1 MLVFL
6 HLQCFYMTPLSHLG
20 IENPNVHFNLSS
32 DALIKLCLETDKGAA
47 LSDTGALMV
56 YSGEKTGRSPK
67 DKRIVFEETTKD
79 HIHWGDVNQPIDA
92 ASFHQAKNNAIAF
105 FNACNALFIVDGYAV
120 WDKQNRIKVSI
131 ICTKPYHA
139 LFMYNMLIRPTQQEL
154 TSFGTPD
161 YVLYNAGA
169 TPADMS
175 IKGITSTTSIQLSF
189 EQKEIL
195 IFGTE
200 YAGEMKKAI
209 FSLLNYLMPLNQM
222 LSMHCSANE
231 AANGAVS
238 LFFGLSGTGK
248 TTLSADPHRN
258 LIGDDEHIW
267 SENGVSNIEGGC
279 YAKAINLDP
288 QKEPEIY
295 QAIKKGT
302 ILENVVFDPTTKKVD
317 YTNKSITENTRAAYP
332 IEFIPNAKI
341 PCVGG
346 HPNHIIFL
354 TCDAFGILPPIS
366 KLNAEQAQYHFISGY
381 TAKVAGTEMGVTE
394 PVATFSSCFGAA
406 FMVWKPTVYAK
417 LLAEKIMQHNTNVWL
432 INTGWIGGGY
442 GVGKR
447 IDLKYTRAMIDAIHE
462 NLFQNISFDTEPY
475 FNLSIPTAC
484 ANVPSEILNPIDA
497 WADKEAYRQQAN
509 KLKTLFEDNFLKFQ

>member
-1 MLVFL
+1 MVD
-6 HLQCFYMTPLSHLG
+6 LSNLG
-20 IENPNVHFNLSS
+20 IQHSNVHVNLSS
-32 DALIKLCLETDKGAA
+32 DALIQLTLETDKSSV
-47 LSDTGALMV
+47 LSDTGALIV

-67 DKRIVFEETTKD
+67 DKRIVLEDSSKD
-79 HIHWGDVNQPIDA
+79 NINWGDVNQPIDP
-92 ASFHQAKNNAIAF
+92 ASFNQAQQQAITF
-105 FNACNALFIVDGYAV
+105 FNTCAELFIVDGYAV
-120 WDKQNRIKVSI
+120 WDKKNTIKVRI
-131 ICTKPYHA
+131 ICTKAYHA
-139 LFMYNMLIRPTQQEL
+139 LFMYNMLIRPTEQEL
-154 TSFGTPD
+154 ANFGTPD

-169 TPADMS
+169 TKADTS
-175 IKGITSTTSIQLSF
+175 IKGISSNTSIQLSF

-195 IFGTE
+195 IFGSE

-231 AANGAVS
+231 SASGAVS

-248 TTLSADPHRN
+248 TTLSADPNRK

-267 SENGVSNIEGGC
+267 SENGISNIEGGC
-279 YAKAINLDP
+279 YAKAIDLEP
-288 QKEPEIY
+288 QKEPQIF

-302 ILENVVFDPTTKKVD
+302 ILENVVYDPATKKVD

-354 TCDAFGILPPIS
+354 TCDAFGVLPPIS

-406 FMVWKPTVYAK
+406 FMVWKSTVYAK
-417 LLAEKIMQHNTNVWL
+417 LLAEKMMQHNTSVWL

-447 IDLKYTRAMIDAIHE
+447 IDLKYTRAIIDAIHE
-462 NLFQNISFDTEPY
+462 NVFDNVAFHTEPY
-475 FNLSIPTAC
+475 FNLSIPETC
-484 ANVPSEILNPIDA
+484 VNVPSAILNPIDA
-497 WADKEAYRQQAN
+497 WSEKEAYEQQAA
-509 KLKTLFEDNFLKFQ
+509 KLKTLFENNIIKFQ

>member
-1 MLVFL
+1 MVD
-6 HLQCFYMTPLSHLG
+6 LSNLG
-20 IENPNVHFNLSS
+20 IQHSNVHVNLSS
-32 DALIKLCLETDKGAA
+32 DALIQLTLETDKSSV
-47 LSDTGALMV
+47 LSDTGALIV

-67 DKRIVFEETTKD
+67 DKRIVLEDSSKD
-79 HIHWGDVNQPIDA
+79 NINWGDVNQPIDP
-92 ASFHQAKNNAIAF
+92 ASFNQAKQQAITF
-105 FNACNALFIVDGYAV
+105 FNTCAELFIVDGYAV
-120 WDKQNRIKVSI
+120 WDKKNTIKVRI
-131 ICTKPYHA
+131 ICTKAYHA
-139 LFMYNMLIRPTQQEL
+139 LFMYNMLIRPTEQEL
-154 TSFGTPD
+154 ANFGTPD

-169 TPADMS
+169 TKADTS
-175 IKGITSTTSIQLSF
+175 IKGISSNTSIQLSF

-195 IFGTE
+195 IFGSE

-231 AANGAVS
+231 SASGAVS

-248 TTLSADPHRN
+248 TTLSADPNRK

-267 SENGVSNIEGGC
+267 SENGISNIEGGC
-279 YAKAINLDP
+279 YAKAIDLEP
-288 QKEPEIY
+288 QKEPQIF

-302 ILENVVFDPTTKKVD
+302 ILENVVYDPATKKVD

-354 TCDAFGILPPIS
+354 TCDAFGVLPPIS

-406 FMVWKPTVYAK
+406 FMVWKSTVYAK
-417 LLAEKIMQHNTNVWL
+417 LLAEKMMQHNTSVWL

-447 IDLKYTRAMIDAIHE
+447 IELKYTRAIIDAIHE
-462 NLFQNISFDTEPY
+462 NVFDKVAFHTEPY
-475 FNLSIPTAC
+475 FNLSIPETC
-484 ANVPSEILNPIDA
+484 VNVPSAILNPIDA
-497 WADKEAYRQQAN
+497 WSEKEAYEQQAA
-509 KLKTLFEDNFLKFQ
+509 KLKTLFDNNIIKFQ

>member
-1 MLVFL
+1 MVD
-6 HLQCFYMTPLSHLG
+6 LSNLG
-20 IENPNVHFNLSS
+20 IQHSNVHVNLSS
-32 DALIKLCLETDKGAA
+32 DALIQLTLETDKSSV
-47 LSDTGALMV
+47 LSDTGALIV

-67 DKRIVFEETTKD
+67 DKRIVLEDSSKD
-79 HIHWGDVNQPIDA
+79 NINWGDVNQPIDP
-92 ASFHQAKNNAIAF
+92 ASFNQAKQQAITF
-105 FNACNALFIVDGYAV
+105 FNTCAELFIVDGYAV
-120 WDKQNRIKVSI
+120 WDKKNTIKVRI
-131 ICTKPYHA
+131 ICTKAYHA
-139 LFMYNMLIRPTQQEL
+139 LFMYNMLIRPTEQQL
-154 TSFGTPD
+154 ANFGTPD

-169 TPADMS
+169 TKADTS
-175 IKGITSTTSIQLSF
+175 IKGISSNTSIQLSF

-195 IFGTE
+195 IFGSE

-231 AANGAVS
+231 SESGAVS

-248 TTLSADPHRN
+248 TTLSADPNRK

-267 SENGVSNIEGGC
+267 SENGISNIEGGC
-279 YAKAINLDP
+279 YAKAIDLEP
-288 QKEPEIY
+288 QKEPQIF

-302 ILENVVFDPTTKKVD
+302 ILENVVYDPATKKVD

-354 TCDAFGILPPIS
+354 TCDAFGVLPPIS

-406 FMVWKPTVYAK
+406 FMVWKSTVYAK
-417 LLAEKIMQHNTNVWL
+417 LLAEKMMQHNTSVWL

-447 IDLKYTRAMIDAIHE
+447 IDLKYTRAIIDAIHE
-462 NLFQNISFDTEPY
+462 NVFDNVAFHTEPY
-475 FNLSIPTAC
+475 FNLSIPETC
-484 ANVPSEILNPIDA
+484 VNVPSAILNPIDA
-497 WADKEAYRQQAN
+497 WSEKEAYEQQAA
-509 KLKTLFEDNFLKFQ
+509 KLKTLFENNIIKFQ

>member
-1 MLVFL
+1 MAIF
-6 HLQCFYMTPLSHLG
+6 SDLG
-20 IENPNVHFNLSS
+20 IQHSNVHVNLSS
-32 DALIKLCLETDKGAA
+32 EALIQLSLETDKGSA

-67 DKRIVFEETTKD
+67 DKRIVLEESTKE
-79 HIHWGDVNQPIDA
+79 HINWGDVNQPIDP
-92 ASFHQAKNNAIAF
+92 ASFNQAKNNAIAY
-105 FNACNALFIVDGYAV
+105 FNTCKDLFIVDGYAV
-120 WDKQNRIKVSI
+120 WDKKNTIKVRI
-131 ICTKPYHA
+131 ICTKAYHA

-154 TSFGTPD
+154 ANFGTPD
-161 YVLYNAGA
+161 YILYNAGA
-169 TPADMS
+169 TSADMS

-231 AANGAVS
+231 AKNGTVS

-248 TTLSADPHRN
+248 TTLSADPNRN

-267 SENGVSNIEGGC
+267 SENGISNIEGGC
-279 YAKAINLDP
+279 YAKAINLEP

-295 QAIKKGT
+295 QAIKRGT
-302 ILENVVFDPTTKKVD
+302 ILENVVFDPATKKVD
-317 YTNKSITENTRAAYP
+317 YNDKSITENTRAAYP

-354 TCDAFGILPPIS
+354 TCDAFGVLPPIS

-417 LLAEKIMQHNTNVWL
+417 LLAEKITQHNTNVWL

-462 NLFQNISFDTEPY
+462 NLFQDVAFHTESY
-475 FNLSIPTAC
+475 FNLSIPASC
-484 ANVPSEILNPIDA
+484 SNVPSNILNPIDA
-497 WADKEAYRQQAN
+497 WSDKDAYMQQAN
-509 KLKTLFEDNFLKFQ
+509 KLKTLFDNNILKFQ

>member
-1 MLVFL
+1 MVD
-6 HLQCFYMTPLSHLG
+6 LSNLG
-20 IENPNVHFNLSS
+20 IQHSNVHVNLSS
-32 DALIKLCLETDKGAA
+32 DALIQLTLETDKSSV
-47 LSDTGALMV
+47 LSDTGALIV

-67 DKRIVFEETTKD
+67 DKRIVLEDSSKD
-79 HIHWGDVNQPIDA
+79 NINWGDVNQPIDP
-92 ASFHQAKNNAIAF
+92 ASFNQAKQQAITF
-105 FNACNALFIVDGYAV
+105 FNTCAELFIVDGYAV
-120 WDKQNRIKVSI
+120 WDKKNTIKVRI
-131 ICTKPYHA
+131 ICTKAYHA
-139 LFMYNMLIRPTQQEL
+139 LFMYNMLIRPTEQEL
-154 TSFGTPD
+154 ANFGTPD

-169 TPADMS
+169 TKADTS
-175 IKGITSTTSIQLSF
+175 IKGISSNTSIQLSF

-195 IFGTE
+195 IFGSE

-231 AANGAVS
+231 SASGAVS

-248 TTLSADPHRN
+248 TTLSADPNRK

-267 SENGVSNIEGGC
+267 SENGISNIEGGC
-279 YAKAINLDP
+279 YAKAIDLEP
-288 QKEPEIY
+288 QKEPQIF

-302 ILENVVFDPTTKKVD
+302 ILENVVYDPATKKVD

-354 TCDAFGILPPIS
+354 TCDAFGVLPPIS

-406 FMVWKPTVYAK
+406 FMVWKSTVYAK
-417 LLAEKIMQHNTNVWL
+417 LLAEKMMQHNTSVWL
-432 INTGWIGGGY
+432 INTGWIGGEY

-447 IDLKYTRAMIDAIHE
+447 IDLKYTRAIIDAIHE
-462 NLFQNISFDTEPY
+462 NVFDNVAFHTEPY
-475 FNLSIPTAC
+475 FNLSIPETC
-484 ANVPSEILNPIDA
+484 VNVPSAILNPIDA
-497 WADKEAYRQQAN
+497 WSEKEAYEQQAA
-509 KLKTLFEDNFLKFQ
+509 KLKTLFENNIIKFQ

>member
-1 MLVFL
+1 M
-6 HLQCFYMTPLSHLG
+6 YMVDLSNLG
-20 IENPNVHFNLSS
+20 IITPTLHANLSS
-32 DALIKLCLETDKGAA
+32 DTLIQLSLETDKGSA
-47 LSDTGALMV
+47 LSDTGALIV

-67 DKRIVFEETTKD
+67 DKRIVLEESTKES
-79 HIHWGDVNQPIDA
+79 INWGEVNQPIDPT
-92 ASFHQAKNNAIAF
+92 SFKQAKKNAIDF
-105 FNACNALFIVDGYAV
+105 FNTCTDLFIVDGYAV
-120 WDKQNRIKVSI
+120 WDKKNTIKVRI
-131 ICTKPYHA
+131 ICTKAYHA

-154 TSFGTPD
+154 ADFGTPD

-169 TPADMS
+169 CKADTT
-175 IKGITSTTSIQLSF
+175 IKGITTSTSIQLSF

-248 TTLSADPHRN
+248 TTLSADPNRN

-267 SENGVSNIEGGC
+267 SESGISNIEGGC
-279 YAKAINLDP
+279 YAKAINLEP

-295 QAIKKGT
+295 QAIKRGT

-317 YTNKSITENTRAAYP
+317 YNDKSITENTRAAYP

-341 PCVGG
+341 PCIGG

-354 TCDAFGILPPIS
+354 TCDAFGVLPPIS

-417 LLAEKIMQHNTNVWL
+417 LLAEKITQHNTNVWL

-462 NLFQNISFDTEPY
+462 NLFQNVTFHTEPY
-475 FNLSIPTAC
+475 FNLSIPTTC
-484 ANVPSEILNPIDA
+484 ANVPSTILNPIDA
-497 WADKEAYRQQAN
+497 WTDKDAYVQQAN
-509 KLKTLFEDNFLKFQ
+509 KLKNLFEHNYLKYK

>member
-1 MLVFL
+1 MVD
-6 HLQCFYMTPLSHLG
+6 LSNLG
-20 IENPNVHFNLSS
+20 IQHSNVHVNLSS
-32 DALIKLCLETDKGAA
+32 DALIQLTLETDKSSV
-47 LSDTGALMV
+47 LSDTGALIV

-67 DKRIVFEETTKD
+67 DKRIVLEDSSKD
-79 HIHWGDVNQPIDA
+79 NINWGDVNQPIDP
-92 ASFHQAKNNAIAF
+92 ASFNQAKQQAITF
-105 FNACNALFIVDGYAV
+105 FNTCAELFIVDGYAV
-120 WDKQNRIKVSI
+120 WDKKNTIKVRI
-131 ICTKPYHA
+131 ICTKAYHA
-139 LFMYNMLIRPTQQEL
+139 LFMYNMLIRPTEQEL
-154 TSFGTPD
+154 ANFGTPD

-169 TPADMS
+169 TKADTS
-175 IKGITSTTSIQLSF
+175 IKGISSNTSIQLSF

-195 IFGTE
+195 IFGSE

-231 AANGAVS
+231 SASGAVS

-248 TTLSADPHRN
+248 TTLSADPNRK

-267 SENGVSNIEGGC
+267 SENGISNIEGGC
-279 YAKAINLDP
+279 YAKAIDLEP
-288 QKEPEIY
+288 QKEPQIF

-302 ILENVVFDPTTKKVD
+302 ILENVVFDPATKKVD
-317 YTNKSITENTRAAYP
+317 YANKSITENTRAAYP

-354 TCDAFGILPPIS
+354 TCDAFGVLPPIS
-366 KLNAEQAQYHFISGY
+366 KLNSEQAQYHFISGY

-406 FMVWKPTVYAK
+406 FMVWKSTVYAK
-417 LLAEKIMQHNTNVWL
+417 LLAEKIMQHNTSVWL

-447 IDLKYTRAMIDAIHE
+447 IDLKYTRAIIDAIHE
-462 NLFQNISFDTEPY
+462 NVFDNVAFHTEPY
-475 FNLSIPTAC
+475 FNLSIPETC
-484 ANVPSEILNPIDA
+484 VNVPSAILNPIDA
-497 WADKEAYRQQAN
+497 WSEKEAYEQQAA
-509 KLKTLFEDNFLKFQ
+509 KLKTLFENNIIKFQ

>member
-1 MLVFL
+1 MAI
-6 HLQCFYMTPLSHLG
+6 LSNLG
-20 IENPNVHFNLSS
+20 IHNSNVHVNLSS
-32 DALIKLCLETDKGAA
+32 DALIQIALETDKGSV
-47 LSDTGALMV
+47 LSDTGALIV

-67 DKRIVFEETTKD
+67 DKRIVLEDTTND
-79 HIHWGDVNQPIDA
+79 NINWGDVNQPID
-92 ASFHQAKNNAIAF
+92 SVCFNQAKNSAIAF
-105 FNACNALFIVDGYAV
+105 FNTCTDLFIVDGYAV
-120 WDKQNRIKVSI
+120 WDKKNTIKVRI
-131 ICTKPYHA
+131 ICTKAYHA
-139 LFMYNMLIRPTQQEL
+139 LFMRNMLIRPTQQEL
-154 TSFGTPD
+154 ASFGTPD

-169 TPADMS
+169 THADMT
-175 IKGITSTTSIQLSF
+175 IKGITSNTSIQLSF

-209 FSLLNYLMPLNQM
+209 FSLLNYLMPLKQM

-231 AANGAVS
+231 SSNGTVT

-248 TTLSADPHRN
+248 TTLSADVNRN

-267 SENGVSNIEGGC
+267 SENGISNIEGGC

-302 ILENVVFDPTTKKVD
+302 ILENVVFDPATLKVD

-354 TCDAFGILPPIS
+354 TCDAFGVLPPIS

-417 LLAEKIMQHNTNVWL
+417 LLAEKITQHNTNVWL

-442 GVGKR
+442 GSGKR

-462 NLFQNISFDTEPY
+462 NLFENITFHAEPY
-475 FNLSIPTAC
+475 FNLSIPATC
-484 ANVPSEILNPIDA
+484 ANVPSTILNPIDA
-497 WADKEAYRQQAN
+497 WSEKEAYVQQAN
-509 KLKTLFEDNFLKFQ
+509 KLKILFDNNYLKFQ

>member
-1 MLVFL
+1 MVD
-6 HLQCFYMTPLSHLG
+6 LSNLG
-20 IENPNVHFNLSS
+20 IQHSNVHVNLSS
-32 DALIKLCLETDKGAA
+32 DALIQLTLETDKSSV
-47 LSDTGALMV
+47 LSDTGALIV

-67 DKRIVFEETTKD
+67 DKRIVLEDSSKD
-79 HIHWGDVNQPIDA
+79 NINWGDVNQPIDP
-92 ASFHQAKNNAIAF
+92 ASFNQAKQQAITF
-105 FNACNALFIVDGYAV
+105 FNTCAELFIVDGYAV
-120 WDKQNRIKVSI
+120 WDKKNTIKVRI
-131 ICTKPYHA
+131 ICTKAYHA
-139 LFMYNMLIRPTQQEL
+139 LFMYNMLIRPTEQEL
-154 TSFGTPD
+154 ANFGTPD

-169 TPADMS
+169 TKADTS
-175 IKGITSTTSIQLSF
+175 IKGISSNTSIQLSF

-195 IFGTE
+195 IFGSE

-231 AANGAVS
+231 SASGAVS

-248 TTLSADPHRN
+248 TTLSADPNRK

-267 SENGVSNIEGGC
+267 SENGISNIEGGC
-279 YAKAINLDP
+279 YAKAIDLEP
-288 QKEPEIY
+288 QKEPQIF

-302 ILENVVFDPTTKKVD
+302 ILENVVYDPATKKVD

-354 TCDAFGILPPIS
+354 TCDAFGVLPPIS

-406 FMVWKPTVYAK
+406 FMVWKSTVYAK
-417 LLAEKIMQHNTNVWL
+417 LLAEKMMQHNTSVWL

-447 IDLKYTRAMIDAIHE
+447 IDLKYTRAIIDAIHE
-462 NLFQNISFDTEPY
+462 NVFDNVAFHTEPY
-475 FNLSIPTAC
+475 FNLSIPETC
-484 ANVPSEILNPIDA
+484 VNVPSAILNPIDA
-497 WADKEAYRQQAN
+497 WSEKEAYEQQAA
-509 KLKTLFEDNFLKFQ
+509 KLKTLFENNFIKFQ

>member
-1 MLVFL
+1 MVD
-6 HLQCFYMTPLSHLG
+6 LSNLG
-20 IENPNVHFNLSS
+20 IQHSNVHVNLSS
-32 DALIKLCLETDKGAA
+32 DALIQLTLETDKSSV
-47 LSDTGALMV
+47 LSDTGALIV

-67 DKRIVFEETTKD
+67 DKRIVLEDSSKD
-79 HIHWGDVNQPIDA
+79 HVNWGDVNQPIDP
-92 ASFHQAKNNAIAF
+92 ASFNQAKQQAIIF
-105 FNACNALFIVDGYAV
+105 FNTCAELFIVDGYAV
-120 WDKQNRIKVSI
+120 WDKKNTIKVRI
-131 ICTKPYHA
+131 ICTKAYHA
-139 LFMYNMLIRPTQQEL
+139 LFMYNMLIRPTEQEL
-154 TSFGTPD
+154 ANFGTPD
-161 YVLYNAGA
+161 YVRYNAGA
-169 TPADMS
+169 TNADTS
-175 IKGITSTTSIQLSF
+175 IKGISSNTSIQLSF

-209 FSLLNYLMPLNQM
+209 FSLLNYLMPLKQM

-231 AANGAVS
+231 SASGALS

-248 TTLSADPHRN
+248 TTLSADPNRK

-267 SENGVSNIEGGC
+267 SENGISNIEGGC
-279 YAKAINLDP
+279 YAKAIDLEP
-288 QKEPEIY
+288 QKEPQIF

-302 ILENVVFDPTTKKVD
+302 ILENVVYDPATKKVD

-354 TCDAFGILPPIS
+354 TCDAFGVLPPIS

-406 FMVWKPTVYAK
+406 FMVWKSTVYAK
-417 LLAEKIMQHNTNVWL
+417 LLAEKMMQHNTSVWL

-447 IDLKYTRAMIDAIHE
+447 IDLKYTRAIIDAIHE
-462 NLFQNISFDTEPY
+462 NVFDNVAFHTEPY
-475 FNLSIPTAC
+475 FNLSIPETC
-484 ANVPSEILNPIDA
+484 VNVPSAILNPIDA
-497 WADKEAYRQQAN
+497 WSEKEAYEQQAA
-509 KLKTLFEDNFLKFQ
+509 KLKTLFENNIIKFQ